1 MFIVDCVKRS
11 TDFLQSLLF
20 LLTWCELAVV
30 LYLVLMWVRGEV
42 EGDRS
47 LTVISLGV
55 QALLNLCFMGVHC
68 KLMVRNGS
76 AEYKQVF
83 KEYPGS
89 SWFISAISYLLDFKL
104 SVFLVSSFAARPRWS
119 GTLSQD
125 GWQKF
130 NIFAL
135 LYIGLVYL
143 PFTADFYLYFTTYGL
158 RKLTSFVAAEACVI
172 RTIICL
178 ILMLE
183 ILSQCACAGINES
196 DLGRRAGLSKD
207 KKGKGGKGKKRRAL
221 RSGMGNEES
230 DYGDEYDSEEYDDL
244 PIAEEEGDE
253 YYEEEEEA
261 ELEEEEGEEEYE
273 EEEDEEVKELVTKG
287 RRSVKEAA
295 TPGETPGNQE
305 QLDMLEKLAQQM
317 KDEKEALKA
326 E

>member
-1 MFIVDCVKRS
+1 
-11 TDFLQSLLF
+11 
-20 LLTWCELAVV
+20 
-30 LYLVLMWVRGEV
+30 
-42 EGDRS
+42 
-47 LTVISLGV
+47 
-55 QALLNLCFMGVHC
+55 MGVHC

-83 KEYPGS
+83 KEYPCS

-119 GTLSQD
+119 GTLNQD

-196 DLGRRAGLSKD
+196 DLGRRAGLSRD
-207 KKGKGGKGKKRRAL
+207 KKGKGGKKKRRAL
-221 RSGMGNEES
+221 RSGMGNEEE
-230 DYGDEYDSEEYDDL
+230 DYGEEYGSSEDGSYLDLPVAEDEGDYEYYDEEEVVPESEE
-244 PIAEEEGDE
+244 G
-253 YYEEEEEA
+253 
-261 ELEEEEGEEEYE
+261 EEYE
-273 EEEDEEVKELVTKG
+273 EEEEEEVEELVTKG
-287 RRSVKEAA
+287 RRSVKAAA

-317 KDEKEALKA
+317 KDEKDALKA